1 MNNGIIICIDD
12 ERVVLNGLQ
21 SQLVRDFGAE
31 YAIELAE
38 SGEEALELVKE
49 LINEGNEILVVISD
63 QLMPGIKGHELL
75 KHIHLISPATFNVLL
90 TGHSD
95 LEAVTDAVNNANL
108 YRYLT
113 KPWEEKDL
121 VLTVREAI
129 KSFYQGQ
136 KLEIQNKLL
145 ERHNKELE
153 LLVSER
159 TQELQEEKR
168 KIDDLLLNILPNEIA
183 AELKENGE
191 ATPRH
196 YELAT
201 VLFTD
206 FQSFTQLAST
216 ATPQELVHTLNECY
230 TAFDEIIERH
240 NLEKIK
246 TIGDAYMCAG
256 GLPNKNFTNPIDA
269 VAAAWEIH
277 KWVADWNNDRQI
289 IGKIPWNIRIGIHT
303 GTLIAGV
310 IGKKK
315 FCYDIWG
322 DAVNMASR
330 IESHGEIGKI
340 NISKAT
346 FDLVKHR
353 YHCTHRGKIAAKGK
367 GEIDMYFVER
377 TI

>member
-1 MNNGIIICIDD
+1 MDNGVILCIDD

-21 SQLVRDFGAE
+21 SQLVRDFGSD

-49 LINEGNEILVVISD
+49 LMLDGNELLVVISD

-75 KHIHLISPATFNVLL
+75 KHIHVISPSTFNVLL
-90 TGHSD
+90 TGHTD
-95 LEAVTDAVNNANL
+95 LDAVTEAVNHANL

-113 KPWEEKDL
+113 KPWEENDL

-129 KSFYQGQ
+129 KGYNQSRL
-136 KLEIQNKLL
+136 LEKQNKLL
-145 ERHNKELE
+145 DRHNKELE

-159 TQELQEEKR
+159 TQELQEEKK
-168 KIDDLLLNILPNEIA
+168 KIDDLLLNILPVEIA
-183 AELKENGE
+183 AELKEHGE
-191 ATPRH
+191 ALPRH
-196 YELAT
+196 YDLVT

-206 FQSFTQLAST
+206 FQSFTQMAT
-216 ATPQELVHTLNECY
+216 NTTPQELVHTLNECY

-256 GLPNKNFTNPIDA
+256 GLPNANTSNPIDA
-269 VAAAWEIH
+269 VAAAWEIQ
-277 KWVADWNNDRQI
+277 KWVANWNIDRLKR
-289 IGKIPWNIRIGIHT
+289 GKNLWNIRIGIHT

-346 FDLVKHR
+346 YELVKDR
-353 YHCTHRGKIAAKGK
+353 YQCTHRGKIAAKGK
-367 GEIDMYFVER
+367 GEIDMYFVVG
-377 TI
+377 TH